1 MHQPVEQAGI
11 DEMGVQTG
19 DEEDAR
25 AFHVDAVGRGRGQR
39 AMAQLQKFRTAC
51 IAGARVFKHFFRFE
65 IKEAHAHRAAAKNSF
80 EMAFA
85 AAAAETLFRVQCD
98 HGVPPSHTPSL
109 AGYRPKPMP
118 LPSVHTRVSWCNLP
132 CVAAMPAA
140 MASASLK
147 TRTGTPA
154 ALPLSEAESAACS
167 ANPFTCCK
175 LGDSSTTPLRI
186 IPGKPTPMASIFCA
200 PATFSTSSRM
210 APTTSSEC
218 MDCKGSSD
226 CGDSGKS
233 LSWPVTWLPSTRPAA
248 ICSITKTPTVLL
260 IARLPISCQTN
271 LLKSS
276 YYFFLGFP
284 SLCMQDG
291 HDMSC
296 PPESLL
302 ETMKRPLPPCRHQPL
317 VSLLSPL
324 NAAAL

>member
-1 MHQPVEQAGI
+1 
-11 DEMGVQTG
+11 
-19 DEEDAR
+19 
-25 AFHVDAVGRGRGQR
+25 FHVDAVGRGRGQR

-98 HGVPPSHTPSL
+98 HGVPAFPH
-109 AGYRPKPMP
+109 
-118 LPSVHTRVSWCNLP
+118 
-132 CVAAMPAA
+132 
-140 MASASLK
+140 
-147 TRTGTPA
+147 
-154 ALPLSEAESAACS
+154 
-167 ANPFTCCK
+167 PFACCK

-276 YYFFLGFP
+276 HYFFLGFP

-324 NAAAL
+324 NAA